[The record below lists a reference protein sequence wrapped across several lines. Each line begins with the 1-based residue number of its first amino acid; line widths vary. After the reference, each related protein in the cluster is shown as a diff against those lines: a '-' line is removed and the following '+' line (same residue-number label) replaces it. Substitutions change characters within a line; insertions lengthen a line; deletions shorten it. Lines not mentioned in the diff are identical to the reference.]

1 MNGVG
6 GVNLSTGTYYLNIDM
21 YIREGSELFPT
32 LKNLL
37 NQFYFASTS
46 IVLVFVI
53 ITWISHHFLIWSSF

>member
-6 GVNLSTGTYYLNIDM
+6 GVNLRTGTYYLNIDM

-37 NQFYFASTS
+37 N
-46 IVLVFVI
+46 
-53 ITWISHHFLIWSSF
+53 